1 MKSQSSASP
10 VKTGSTVSSPKTKL
24 LVEGREIERQLLEDM
39 CAQAEYMEIMSDPLY
54 FLPIILSDG
63 HAGFSTMSDE
73 VLVLEWL
80 QHWKELWKRTE
91 NKPWDLKGE

>member
-1 MKSQSSASP
+1 
-10 VKTGSTVSSPKTKL
+10 
-24 LVEGREIERQLLEDM
+24 
-39 CAQAEYMEIMSDPLY
+39 MEIMSDPLY